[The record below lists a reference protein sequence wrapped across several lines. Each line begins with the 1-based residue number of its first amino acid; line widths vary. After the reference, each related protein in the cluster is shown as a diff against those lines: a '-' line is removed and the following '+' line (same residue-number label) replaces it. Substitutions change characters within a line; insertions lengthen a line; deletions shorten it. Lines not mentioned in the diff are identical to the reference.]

1 MRADTAKGLGHNLI
15 NGFFIIEF
23 TMQRKNNRSSF
34 ILKVSRDFNEDNLFH
49 LEEILNKE
57 FTNEQYNEYC
67 NSYNRYYFSENSHW
81 IPSIIYYEIKK
92 DEDANIY
99 IFETSTSANTGE
111 RQDFSYL
118 RCYEKDGKYWGF
130 QEWDTDR
137 DDYHKRVENRK
148 KYNTIYENTES
159 LLILKGYKLEL
170 DFKK

>member
-1 MRADTAKGLGHNLI
+1 
-15 NGFFIIEF
+15 
-23 TMQRKNNRSSF
+23 MQRKNNKSSF
-34 ILKVSRDFNEDNLFH
+34 ILKVSRDFNEDNLLH

-67 NSYNRYYFSENSHW
+67 NFYNRYYFSENSHW

-130 QEWDTDR
+130 QEW
-137 DDYHKRVENRK
+137 
-148 KYNTIYENTES
+148 
-159 LLILKGYKLEL
+159 EL
-170 DFKK
+170 RW